1 MWIKYVDIPLTRD
14 DGGQRRLSRSSC
26 HRVDSVPQCPQL
38 FGNVYL
44 DTLSNAVVSATSIDD
59 LFIANQHHGKHRE
72 AAHLQIND
80 VVGFSARNL
89 FASSTL
95 TQGRPSGQLF
105 SDSPTSIRSSAARH
119 GQLEIANAHGA
130 IRAHGLMLFPF

>member
-72 AAHLQIND
+72 AAHLQNND
-80 VVGFSARNL
+80 AVGFSARNPFL
-89 FASSTL
+89 RRQHLPRRDLRDSS
-95 TQGRPSGQLF
+95 
-105 SDSPTSIRSSAARH
+105 SPTSIRSSAARH

-130 IRAHGLMLFPF
+130 IRAHGLMLFDASV